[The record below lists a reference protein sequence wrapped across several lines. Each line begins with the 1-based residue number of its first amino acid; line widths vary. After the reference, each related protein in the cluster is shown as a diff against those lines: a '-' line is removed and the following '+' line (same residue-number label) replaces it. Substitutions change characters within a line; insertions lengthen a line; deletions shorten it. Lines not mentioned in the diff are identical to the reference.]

1 MEKRTFLTKDET
13 NFVKTIAIIFM
24 LVHHFLGFPE
34 WLENGININYLPVKV
49 KGIPLE
55 IAIAG
60 QFKICVAMFAFVTG
74 YGWYLSGKTTLKKSV
89 SRIVKIIGVYEICL
103 FIEYL
108 ATLIIDSSFISI
120 RDILNQVTLCFLR
133 GGLFIHF
140 AWYIQFYILA
150 IITYPLIMRVQKIDN
165 KYMQL
170 GIAIVPF
177 WGGYFLLKVLGISYC
192 LNGIPN
198 GYFIYMPCVLMGT
211 WIARYMNSIK
221 KCQEKS
227 ILGGILGT
235 ILIVFLLVVR
245 YVLGGRQYLDVFFT
259 PILIYI
265 LINIY
270 ISFGLNK
277 FSYKRIAENSTYMWL
292 LHSIFFL
299 TPGAYFFSKNI
310 VFSQSFNISLYMGNN
325 NSKHNI
331 FGSEICVSERNN
343 LC

>member
-1 MEKRTFLTKDET
+1 
-13 NFVKTIAIIFM
+13 M

-34 WLENGININYLPVKV
+34 WLESGININYLPVRV
-49 KGIPLE
+49 KGVPLE

-60 QFKICVAMFAFVTG
+60 QFKICVAIFAFVTG
-74 YGWYLSGKTTLKKSV
+74 YGWYLSGKTNLKKSV
-89 SRIVKIIGVYEICL
+89 SRIVKIVGVYEICL

-108 ATLIIDSSFISI
+108 ATSIIDSSFISI
-120 RDILNQVTLCFLR
+120 KDILNQITLCFF
-133 GGLFIHF
+133 GGELFIHF

-150 IITYPLIMRVQKIDN
+150 IITYPLIMRVQKINN
-165 KYMQL
+165 KYIQL

-192 LNGIPN
+192 LDGIPRR
-198 GYFIYMPCVLMGT
+198 YFIYMPCVLMGS

-221 KCQEKS
+221 KYQEKS
-227 ILGGILGT
+227 ILRGVLGT

-245 YVLGGRQYLDVFFT
+245 YVLGGRQSLDVFFA

-265 LINIY
+265 ISNIY
-270 ISFGLNK
+270 ISFELNI

-299 TPGAYFFSKNI
+299 TPGAYFFQKILYFSKASILVCIWGILIVSIASLAVKYVYQRGITYVNI
-310 VFSQSFNISLYMGNN
+310 CRRIH
-325 NSKHNI
+325 KK
-331 FGSEICVSERNN
+331 
-343 LC
+343 